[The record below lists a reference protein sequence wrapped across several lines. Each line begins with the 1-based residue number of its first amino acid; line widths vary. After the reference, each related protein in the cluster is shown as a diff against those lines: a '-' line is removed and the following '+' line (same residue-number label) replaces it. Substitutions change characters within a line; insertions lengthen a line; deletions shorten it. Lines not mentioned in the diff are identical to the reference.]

1 MTEDVEDRRTDD
13 EDGAA
18 RNIYINAT
26 DGGVA
31 AYRIDQVI
39 IDGLAELQ
47 AATTVLPLKALV
59 VGPTPFVGRESELTR
74 IADLMCGSGD
84 GPSSGI
90 VVVSG
95 PPGVGKTALVR
106 QAANAAAAAGRFDH
120 VLFVDLRGY
129 ADDPNARV
137 QPAVVLSKLLI
148 LLGVADAEI
157 AADPAEQAIQ
167 YQQRLDELA
176 AEGKSVLLWLDNA
189 SDPSQFEPLRP
200 GSPIHRVAVTTRETF
215 GRIPKPQVVDVEVM
229 GSDEAVELLISAV
242 RARNPD
248 DGRLT
253 QAPQV
258 TLRLVELCDHLPLAL
273 QIVAALLADEPDR
286 PIAELVTELASEE
299 DRLNNLDYGTDLS
312 VRAAFALSYKRL
324 PDNLKRLFRLLSVV
338 PGGDVGL
345 VAAGWLISA
354 SHTAVRPQLMA
365 LVRSH
370 LTQQYVRNRWSMHDL
385 IRLYSAELCAEQP
398 EDAERALKVIVVKYL
413 LGVGAAADW
422 LTGVP
427 NDNNR
432 KFFPTAQH
440 AAAWF
445 EEERT
450 TAIAIVL
457 AVAKRPETEY
467 RELMLA
473 FTAGLGEIL
482 GSQRH
487 WLREFHDVAVVGA
500 SLVPEAQ
507 NRHYAACVLNHCGSA
522 LRKMRRFDDALDAF
536 RRAAEV
542 AQEAGFD
549 GVAIAARTNMGNVY
563 LDQGRDVDEVIDIY
577 WDDIRACRV
586 SDPPDRSG
594 EAIALSNIGGAL
606 AKAERYAEAVA
617 PLREA
622 VAICRDLEDKPGI
635 ASAGKNL
642 GAVLGR
648 LARIENNQTYLDEAI
663 ELLAEAAEI
672 YKERG
677 NVSGWAETVNNL
689 GQTQCQIRRF
699 AEGIPNLEA
708 ALDYFEKSDQTELAS
723 QVRDDLESYRVD
735 AAAGRPWSA
744 VPLGANRYRFTNASG
759 GRLAMIA
766 LRPFGATHVE
776 VEGSPEPHIVPGPV
790 DAGASFVA
798 VVRGRGVRITA
809 TAVPSMTHTYS
820 DFMPA

>member
-1 MTEDVEDRRTDD
+1 MTEAEGRRLDD

-18 RNIYINAT
+18 QNIYINAT

-47 AATTVLPLKALV
+47 AAATVLPLDAMV
-59 VGPTPFVGRESELTR
+59 ADAAPFVGRESELAR
-74 IADLMCGSGD
+74 LADVLSGEGD
-84 GPSSGI
+84 DPSSSI

-106 QAANAAAAAGRFDH
+106 QAATAAAATGRFDH

-129 ADDPNARV
+129 ADDPNDRV

-148 LLGVADAEI
+148 LLGIEDAEI
-157 AADPAEQAIQ
+157 AADPAEQRIQ
-167 YQQRLDELA
+167 YQQRLNELA
-176 AEGKSVLLWLDNA
+176 AQGKPVLLWLDNA
-189 SDPSQFEPLRP
+189 RDRSQFDPLRP
-200 GSPIHRVAVTTRETF
+200 ASPIHRVAVTTRETF
-215 GRIPKPQVVDVEVM
+215 GHIPKPQVVDVDVM

-253 QAPQV
+253 QAPQD
-258 TLRLVELCDHLPLAL
+258 TLRLAELCDHLPLAL

-286 PIAELVTELASEE
+286 PIAELVEELASEE
-299 DRLNNLDYGTDLS
+299 DRLNSLDYGKDLS
-312 VRAAFALSYKRL
+312 VRAAFALSYRRL

-365 LVRSH
+365 LVRGH
-370 LTQQYVRNRWSMHDL
+370 LIQQHVRNRWSMHDL
-385 IRLYSAELCAEQP
+385 IRLYSAELSAEEP

-422 LTGVP
+422 LTAVP

-432 KFFPTAQH
+432 KFFPTARH

-457 AVAKRPETEY
+457 AVAKRPEPEY
-467 RELMLA
+467 RELILA
-473 FTAGLGEIL
+473 FAVGLDEIL

-487 WLREFHDVAVVGA
+487 WLKEFHDVAVVGA

-507 NRHYAACVLNHCGSA
+507 NRHYAACVLNHYGSA
-522 LRKMRRFDDALDAF
+522 LRKMRQFDDAIEAF
-536 RRAAEV
+536 RRAAKV
-542 AQEAGFD
+542 AEEAGND
-549 GVAIAARTNMGNVY
+549 GVANAALSNMGNVY
-563 LDQGRDVDEVIDIY
+563 LDQGRDVDEVVEIY
-577 WDDIRACRV
+577 WKDVQACRE
-586 SDPPDRSG
+586 SDPPNRRG

-606 AKAERYAEAVA
+606 GKAERYAEALS
-617 PLREA
+617 PLRD
-622 VAICRDLEDKPGI
+622 AIAISRDLNDKPHI
-635 ASAGKNL
+635 ASTGKNL

-648 LARIENNQTYLDEAI
+648 LGRTENNQTYLEEAI
-663 ELLAEAAEI
+663 EVLQEAAEI
-672 YKERG
+672 YSERG
-677 NVSGWAETVNNL
+677 NVSGWADIANNL

-708 ALDYFEKSDQTELAS
+708 ALDYFEESGQSELAG
-723 QVRDDLESYRVD
+723 QVREDLESYRLD
-735 AAAGRPWSA
+735 AAGERPWSA
-744 VPLGANRYRFTNASG
+744 IPLGANRYRFTNTSG
-759 GRLAMIA
+759 GRLAMIT
-766 LRPFGATHVE
+766 LMPFGATQVE
-776 VEGSPEPHIVPGPV
+776 VEDSPEPHTVPVPV

-798 VVRGRGVRITA
+798 VVRGRGARITA
-809 TAVPSMTHTYS
+809 TAVPSMTHIYS
-820 DFMPA
+820 DFSPA

>member
-1 MTEDVEDRRTDD
+1 MTEAEGRRL

-18 RNIYINAT
+18 SNIYINAT
-26 DGGVA
+26 NGGVA
-31 AYRIDQVI
+31 AYHIENLI

-47 AATTVLPLKALV
+47 AATNVLPLEALV
-59 VGPTPFVGRESELTR
+59 VEPTPFVGRESELTR
-74 IADLMCGSGD
+74 IADLISGSGD

-106 QAANAAAAAGRFDH
+106 QAATAAAAAGRFEH

-129 ADDPNARV
+129 ADDPAVRV
-137 QPAVVLSKLLI
+137 QPAVVFSKLLI
-148 LLGVADAEI
+148 LLGVGDDEI

-167 YQQRLDELA
+167 YQQRLHDLA

-189 SDPSQFEPLRP
+189 SDPSQFDPLRP
-200 GSPIHRVAVTTRETF
+200 GTPIHRVAVTTRETF
-215 GRIPKPQVVDVEVM
+215 GRIPKPQVVDVGVM
-229 GSDEAVELLISAV
+229 GSNEAVELLISAV
-242 RARNPD
+242 RTRNPD
-248 DGRLT
+248 DGRLA

-258 TLRLVELCDHLPLAL
+258 TLRLAELCDHLPLAL
-273 QIVAALLADEPDR
+273 QIVAALLADEPER
-286 PIAELVTELASEE
+286 PIAELVEELASEE
-299 DRLNNLDYGTDLS
+299 DRLNSLDYGTDLS

-324 PDNLKRLFRLLSVV
+324 PDTLKRLFRLLSVV

-365 LVRSH
+365 LVRAH
-370 LTQQYVRNRWSMHDL
+370 LIQQHVRNRWSMHDL
-385 IRLYSAELCAEQP
+385 VRLYSAELSAEQCD
-398 EDAERALKVIVVKYL
+398 DAERALKVIVVRYL

-427 NDNNR
+427 NDNNKR
-432 KFFPTAQH
+432 YFPTAQH

-445 EEERT
+445 EDERT

-457 AVAKRPETEY
+457 AVAKRPEPEY
-467 RELMLA
+467 RELMLGLA
-473 FTAGLGEIL
+473 VGLGEIL

-500 SLVPEAQ
+500 SLVLEAQ
-507 NRHYAACVLNHCGSA
+507 NRHYAACVLNHYGSA
-522 LRKMRRFDDALDAF
+522 LRKMRKFEDALEAF

-542 AQEAGFD
+542 AEEAGVD
-549 GVAIAARTNMGNVY
+549 GVAVAARTNMGNVY
-563 LDQGRDVDEVIDIY
+563 LDQGRDVDEVIEIY
-577 WDDIRACRV
+577 SDDVRACRE
-586 SDPPDRSG
+586 SDPPDRRG

-606 AKAERYAEAVA
+606 AKAERYTEALP

-622 VAICRDLEDKPGI
+622 VALCRDVDDKPGI
-635 ASAGKNL
+635 ASASKNL
-642 GAVLGR
+642 GAALGR
-648 LARIENNQTYLDEAI
+648 LARIENNQAYLEEAI
-663 ELLAEAAEI
+663 ELLQGAAEI

-677 NVSGWAETVNNL
+677 NVSGWADIANNL

-708 ALDYFEKSDQTELAS
+708 ALDYFERSGQTELAG
-723 QVRDDLESYRVD
+723 QVREDLESYRVD

-744 VPLGANRYRFTNASG
+744 IPLGANRYRFTNTSG
-759 GRLAMIA
+759 GRLAMVT
-766 LRPFGATHVE
+766 LTPSGATHVE
-776 VEGSPEPHIVPGPV
+776 VEDSPEPHIVAAPV

-798 VVRGRGVRITA
+798 VVRGQGVRITA
-809 TAVPSMTHTYS
+809 TGVPSMTPTYS
-820 DFMPA
+820 DFVPA

>member
-1 MTEDVEDRRTDD
+1 LTEEAEGRRGD
-13 EDGAA
+13 DGAA
-18 RNIYINAT
+18 RNIHISAT

-47 AATTVLPLKALV
+47 AATTVLPLDALV
-59 VGPTPFVGRESELTR
+59 VEPTPFVGRESELTR
-74 IADLMCGSGD
+74 IADLLSGSD
-84 GPSSGI
+84 SDPSSSI

-95 PPGVGKTALVR
+95 PPGMGKTALVR
-106 QAANAAAAAGRFDH
+106 QAATAAAAAGRFDH

-129 ADDPNARV
+129 ANDSNDRV

-148 LLGVADAEI
+148 FLGVEDAEI

-167 YQQRLDELA
+167 YQQRLNELA
-176 AEGKSVLLWLDNA
+176 AEAKSVLLWLDNA
-189 SDPSQFEPLRP
+189 SDRSQFDPLRP
-200 GSPIHRVAVTTRETF
+200 ASLIHRVAVTTRETF
-215 GRIPKPQVVDVEVM
+215 GHIPKPQVVDVDVM
-229 GSDEAVELLISAV
+229 GSDEAIELLIRAV
-242 RARNPD
+242 HARTPD

-253 QAPQV
+253 QAPQA
-258 TLRLVELCDHLPLAL
+258 TLRLAELCDHLPLAL

-286 PIAELVTELASEE
+286 PIVELAEELASEE
-299 DRLNNLDYGTDLS
+299 DRLNSLDYGTELS

-324 PDNLKRLFRLLSVV
+324 PDHLKRLFRLLSVV

-354 SHTAVRPQLMA
+354 SHTAVRSQLMA

-370 LTQQYVRNRWSMHDL
+370 LIQQHVRNRWSMHDL
-385 IRLYSAELCAEQP
+385 IRLYSAELSTQQP
-398 EDAERALKVIVVKYL
+398 EDAERALKEIVVRYL

-422 LTGVP
+422 LTAVP
-427 NDNNR
+427 KENNR
-432 KFFPTAQH
+432 RFFPSAQH

-445 EEERT
+445 EAERT
-450 TAIAIVL
+450 TAIAIVIT
-457 AVAKRPETEY
+457 VAKRPEFEY

-473 FTAGLGEIL
+473 FAFGMGEVL

-500 SLVPEAQ
+500 SLVPEAK
-507 NRHYAACVLNHCGSA
+507 NRQYAACVLNHYGSA
-522 LRKMRRFDDALDAF
+522 LRKMRQFDDALEAF
-536 RRAAEV
+536 WRAAQV
-542 AQEAGFD
+542 AEEAGHD
-549 GVAIAARTNMGNVY
+549 GVANAARSNMGNVY
-563 LDQGRDVDEVIDIY
+563 LDQGRDVDEVVEIY
-577 WDDIRACRV
+577 WEDVQACRE
-586 SDPPDRSG
+586 SDPPNRRG
-594 EAIALSNIGGAL
+594 EAIALGNIGGAL
-606 AKAERYAEAVA
+606 GKAERYAEALP
-617 PLREA
+617 PLQD
-622 VAICRDLEDKPGI
+622 AIAISRDLDDKPGI

-648 LARIENNQTYLDEAI
+648 LARIENNQAYLDEAI
-663 ELLAEAAEI
+663 EVLQEAAEI

-677 NVSGWAETVNNL
+677 NVSGWADIANNL
-689 GQTQCQIRRF
+689 GQAQCQIRRF

-708 ALDYFEKSDQTELAS
+708 ALDYFERSGQTELAG
-723 QVRDDLESYRVD
+723 QVREDLESYRLD

-744 VPLGANRYRFTNASG
+744 TPLGANRYRFTNASG

-766 LRPFGATHVE
+766 LTPFGATHVE
-776 VEGSPEPHIVPGPV
+776 VEDSPEPHIVPAPV

-798 VVRGRGVRITA
+798 VVRGSGVRITA

-820 DFMPA
+820 DFVPA

>member
-1 MTEDVEDRRTDD
+1 MEGRRVDD
-13 EDGAA
+13 DGAA

-59 VGPTPFVGRESELTR
+59 VEPTPFVGREAELTR
-74 IADLMCGSGD
+74 IADLLSGLGD
-84 GPSSGI
+84 SLSSDI

-106 QAANAAAAAGRFDH
+106 QAATAAAAAGRFDH

-137 QPAVVLSKLLI
+137 QPAVVLSKLLV
-148 LLGVADAEI
+148 LLGVEDAEI

-229 GSDEAVELLISAV
+229 GSDEAVELLIGAV

-258 TLRLVELCDHLPLAL
+258 TLRLAELCDHLPLAL

-299 DRLNNLDYGTDLS
+299 DRLNSLDYGTDLS

-370 LTQQYVRNRWSMHDL
+370 LTQQHVRNRWSMHDL

-398 EDAERALKVIVVKYL
+398 EDAERALKVIVMKYL

-432 KFFPTAQH
+432 KLFPTAQH

-467 RELMLA
+467 REFMLA
-473 FTAGLGEIL
+473 FAAGLGEIL

-487 WLREFHDVAVVGA
+487 WLKARIQ
-500 SLVPEAQ
+500 LV
-507 NRHYAACVLNHCGSA
+507 
-522 LRKMRRFDDALDAF
+522 DATLLSI
-536 RRAAEV
+536 E
-542 AQEAGFD
+542 
-549 GVAIAARTNMGNVY
+549 
-563 LDQGRDVDEVIDIY
+563 DISSR
-577 WDDIRACRV
+577 I
-586 SDPPDRSG
+586 S
-594 EAIALSNIGGAL
+594 
-606 AKAERYAEAVA
+606 
-617 PLREA
+617 
-622 VAICRDLEDKPGI
+622 
-635 ASAGKNL
+635 SAGVRHL
-642 GAVLGR
+642 SVLRGR
-648 LARIENNQTYLDEAI
+648 LFKVSATACNS
-663 ELLAEAAEI
+663 AAVQ
-672 YKERG
+672 R
-677 NVSGWAETVNNL
+677 
-689 GQTQCQIRRF
+689 
-699 AEGIPNLEA
+699 
-708 ALDYFEKSDQTELAS
+708 DKS
-723 QVRDDLESYRVD
+723 
-735 AAAGRPWSA
+735 
-744 VPLGANRYRFTNASG
+744 VPLGKY
-759 GRLAMIA
+759 
-766 LRPFGATHVE
+766 
-776 VEGSPEPHIVPGPV
+776 
-790 DAGASFVA
+790 
-798 VVRGRGVRITA
+798 
-809 TAVPSMTHTYS
+809 
-820 DFMPA
+820 

>member
-1 MTEDVEDRRTDD
+1 MTGEEGRRLDD

-18 RNIYINAT
+18 RNIYISAT
-26 DGGVA
+26 YGGVA

-47 AATTVLPLKALV
+47 AATTVLPLDAMV
-59 VGPTPFVGRESELTR
+59 ADAEPFVGRESELAR
-74 IADLMCGSGD
+74 VADVLSGDGD
-84 GPSSGI
+84 GPSGSI

-106 QAANAAAAAGRFDH
+106 QAATTAAVAGRFDR

-129 ADDPNARV
+129 ADDANDRV
-137 QPAVVLSKLLI
+137 QPALVLSKLLI
-148 LLGVADAEI
+148 LLGIEDAEI
-157 AADPAEQAIQ
+157 AADPAEQGIQ

-176 AEGKSVLLWLDNA
+176 AEGKPVLLWLDNV
-189 SDPSQFEPLRP
+189 SDRSQFDPLRP
-200 GSPIHRVAVTTRETF
+200 ASAIHRVAVTTRETF
-215 GRIPKPQVVDVEVM
+215 GHIPKPQVVDVDVM
-229 GSDEAVELLISAV
+229 GSDEAVELLISGV
-242 RARNPD
+242 HVRNPD
-248 DGRLT
+248 DGRLDQDPEAT
-253 QAPQV
+253 R
-258 TLRLVELCDHLPLAL
+258 RLAELCDHLPLAL

-286 PIAELVTELASEE
+286 PIVELVEELASEG
-299 DRLNNLDYGTDLS
+299 DRLNSLDYDTALS
-312 VRAAFALSYKRL
+312 VRAAFALSYRRL
-324 PDNLKRLFRLLSVV
+324 PENLKRLFRLLSVV

-354 SHTAVRPQLMA
+354 SHTAARPQLMA
-365 LVRSH
+365 LARSH
-370 LTQQYVRNRWSMHDL
+370 LIQQHVRNRWSMHDL
-385 IRLYSAELCAEQP
+385 IRLYAAEMSSEHR
-398 EDAERALKVIVVKYL
+398 EDAERALKAIVVKYL
-413 LGVGAAADW
+413 MGVGAAADW

-457 AVAKRPETEY
+457 AVAKRHEPEY

-473 FTAGLGEIL
+473 FAVGLGEVL

-487 WLREFHDVAVVGA
+487 WLTEFHDVAVVGA

-507 NRHYAACVLNHCGSA
+507 NRHYAACVLNHYGSA
-522 LRKMRRFDDALDAF
+522 LRKMRQFDDALEAF

-542 AQEAGFD
+542 AEDAGVD

-563 LDQGRDVDEVIDIY
+563 LDQGRDVDEVVEIY
-577 WDDIRACRV
+577 WDDVRACRE
-586 SDPPDRSG
+586 SDPPDRRG
-594 EAIALSNIGGAL
+594 EAVALSNIGGAL
-606 AKAERYAEAVA
+606 GIAERYTEALP

-622 VAICRDLEDKPGI
+622 VAICRDLNDKPGI

-648 LARIENNQTYLDEAI
+648 LARIEHNQAYLEEAI
-663 ELLAEAAEI
+663 ELLQEAAEI

-699 AEGIPNLEA
+699 ADGIPNLEA
-708 ALDYFEKSDQTELAS
+708 ALDYFERSGQTDLAG
-723 QVRDDLESYRVD
+723 QVREDLESYRVD

-744 VPLGANRYRFTNASG
+744 IALGANRYRFTNASG

-766 LRPFGATHVE
+766 LTPFGATHVE
-776 VEGSPEPHIVPGPV
+776 VEDSPEPHTVPAPV

-798 VVRGRGVRITA
+798 VVRGRGARITA

-820 DFMPA
+820 DFVPA

>member
-1 MTEDVEDRRTDD
+1 MTEEAEGRRVD
-13 EDGAA
+13 DGAA

-39 IDGLAELQ
+39 IDGLAELR
-47 AATTVLPLKALV
+47 AATTVLPLEALV
-59 VGPTPFVGRESELTR
+59 VEPTPFVGREAELTR
-74 IADLMCGSGD
+74 IADLLSGLGD
-84 GPSSGI
+84 SLSSGI
-90 VVVSG
+90 VLVSG

-106 QAANAAAAAGRFDH
+106 QAATAAAAAGRFDH

-129 ADDPNARV
+129 ADSPNARV
-137 QPAVVLSKLLI
+137 QPAVVLSKLSI
-148 LLGVADAEI
+148 LLGVEDTEI

-167 YQQRLDELA
+167 YQQRLNELA
-176 AEGKSVLLWLDNA
+176 AKGKSVLLWLDNA

-200 GSPIHRVAVTTRETF
+200 ASPIHRVAVTTRETF
-215 GRIPKPQVVDVEVM
+215 GHIPKPQVVDVDVM
-229 GSDEAVELLISAV
+229 GPDEAVELLTSAI

-248 DGRLT
+248 EGRLS

-258 TLRLVELCDHLPLAL
+258 TERLAELCDRLPLAL

-286 PIAELVTELASEE
+286 PIAELVEELASEE
-299 DRLNNLDYGTDLS
+299 DRLNSLDYGTDLS

-324 PDNLKRLFRLLSVV
+324 PATLKRLFRLLSVV

-354 SHTAVRPQLMA
+354 SHNAIRPQLMA

-370 LTQQYVRNRWSMHDL
+370 LIQQHVRNRWSMHDL
-385 IRLYSAELCAEQP
+385 IRLYSAELSAEQP

-413 LGVGAAADW
+413 LGVGAAVDW

-457 AVAKRPETEY
+457 AVAKRPEHEY

-473 FTAGLGEIL
+473 LAVGLGEIL

-487 WLREFHDVAVVGA
+487 WLKEFHDVAVVGG
-500 SLVPEAQ
+500 SLVAEAQ
-507 NRHYAACVLNHCGSA
+507 NRHYAACVLNHYGSA
-522 LRKMRRFDDALDAF
+522 LRKMRQFDDALEAF

-542 AQEAGFD
+542 AEDAGVD
-549 GVAIAARTNMGNVY
+549 GVAVAARTNMGNVY
-563 LDQGRDVDEVIDIY
+563 VDQGRDVDEVLEIY
-577 WDDIRACRV
+577 WDDVRACRE
-586 SDPPDRSG
+586 SDPPDRRG

-606 AKAERYAEAVA
+606 AKAERYAEAV
-617 PLREA
+617 PPIREA
-622 VAICRDLEDKPGI
+622 VSICRDLDDKPGI
-635 ASAGKNL
+635 ATAGKNL

-648 LARIENNQTYLDEAI
+648 LARIDNNQTYLHEAI
-663 ELLAEAAEI
+663 ELLEEAAAI

-689 GQTQCQIRRF
+689 GQTQCQTRRF

-708 ALDYFEKSDQTELAS
+708 ALDYFERSGQTELGG
-723 QVRDDLESYRVD
+723 QVRDDLQSYRLD
-735 AAAGRPWSA
+735 AEAGRPWSA
-744 VPLGANRYRFTNASG
+744 IPLGANRYRFTNASG

-766 LRPFGATHVE
+766 LVPFGATHVE
-776 VEGSPEPHIVPGPV
+776 VEDSPEPHTVPAPV

-798 VVRGRGVRITA
+798 VVRGQGVRITA
-809 TAVPSMTHTYS
+809 TAVPSMAHTYS
-820 DFMPA
+820 DFVPA

>member
-1 MTEDVEDRRTDD
+1 MTEEVEGRRPDA
-13 EDGAA
+13 DGAA
-18 RNIYINAT
+18 RNIYINASN
-26 DGGVA
+26 GGVA

-47 AATTVLPLKALV
+47 AAATVLPLAALV
-59 VGPTPFVGRESELTR
+59 VEPTPFVGRESELTR
-74 IADLMCGSGD
+74 IADLLSGSDGD
-84 GPSSGI
+84 PSSGI

-106 QAANAAAAAGRFDH
+106 QAATAAAAAGRFDH

-148 LLGVADAEI
+148 LLGVEDAEI

-167 YQQRLDELA
+167 YQQRLFELA

-189 SDPSQFEPLRP
+189 SDPSQFEPIRP
-200 GSPIHRVAVTTRETF
+200 VSPIHRVAVTTRETF
-215 GRIPKPQVVDVEVM
+215 GRIPKPQVVDVDVM
-229 GSDEAVELLISAV
+229 GSNEAVELLTSAV
-242 RARNPD
+242 RTHNPD

-258 TLRLVELCDHLPLAL
+258 TLRLAELCDHLPLAL

-286 PIAELVTELASEE
+286 PIAELVEELASEE
-299 DRLNNLDYGTDLS
+299 DRLNSLDYGTDLS

-324 PDNLKRLFRLLSVV
+324 PDTLKRLFRLLSVV

-370 LTQQYVRNRWSMHDL
+370 LIQQHVRNRWSMHDL

-440 AAAWF
+440 ATAWF

-473 FTAGLGEIL
+473 LAVGLGEIL

-487 WLREFHDVAVVGA
+487 WLREFHDVAVVGG
-500 SLVPEAQ
+500 SLVAEAQ
-507 NRHYAACVLNHCGSA
+507 NRQYAACVLNHYGSA
-522 LRKMRRFDDALDAF
+522 LRKIRQFDDALDAF

-542 AQEAGFD
+542 AVEAGVD
-549 GVAIAARTNMGNVY
+549 GVAVAARTNMGNVY
-563 LDQGRDVDEVIDIY
+563 LDQGRDVDEVIEIY
-577 WDDIRACRV
+577 WDDIRACRA

-594 EAIALSNIGGAL
+594 EAMALNNIGGAL
-606 AKAERYAEAVA
+606 AKAERYAEAIS

-622 VAICRDLEDKPGI
+622 VSICRDVDDKPGI
-635 ASAGKNL
+635 ATAGKNL

-648 LARIENNQTYLDEAI
+648 LARIENIQTYLDEAI
-663 ELLAEAAEI
+663 ELLEEAAAI
-672 YKERG
+672 YRERG

-708 ALDYFEKSDQTELAS
+708 ALDYFERSGQTVLAG
-723 QVRDDLESYRVD
+723 QVREDVESYRLD

-744 VPLGANRYRFTNASG
+744 IPLGANRYRFTNASG
-759 GRLAMIA
+759 GRLAMIT
-766 LRPFGATHVE
+766 LTPFGATHAE
-776 VEGSPEPHIVPGPV
+776 VEGSPEPHTVPTPV

-798 VVRGRGVRITA
+798 VVRGEGVRITA
-809 TAVPSMTHTYS
+809 TELPSMTHTYS
-820 DFMPA
+820 DFVPD

>member
-1 MTEDVEDRRTDD
+1 MIEEAGGRRLDD
-13 EDGAA
+13 GGAA
-18 RNIYINAT
+18 RNIYISAT

-39 IDGLAELQ
+39 VDGLAELQ
-47 AATTVLPLKALV
+47 AATTVLPLDALV
-59 VGPTPFVGRESELTR
+59 VEPTPFVGRQSELTR
-74 IADLMCGSGD
+74 IADLLSVSD
-84 GPSSGI
+84 ADPSSSI

-106 QAANAAAAAGRFDH
+106 QAATVAAAAGRFDH

-129 ADDPNARV
+129 VDDPSDRV

-148 LLGVADAEI
+148 LLGIEDAEI

-167 YQQRLDELA
+167 YQRRLNELA
-176 AEGKSVLLWLDNA
+176 AEGKLVLLWLDNA
-189 SDPSQFEPLRP
+189 SDPSQFDPLRP
-200 GSPIHRVAVTTRETF
+200 ASSIHRVAITTRETF
-215 GRIPKPQVVDVEVM
+215 GRIPKPQVIDVDVM
-229 GSDEAVELLISAV
+229 GSDEAVELLIIAV

-248 DGRLT
+248 DGRLPK
-253 QAPQV
+253 APQV
-258 TLRLVELCDHLPLAL
+258 ALRLAELCDHLPLAL

-286 PIAELVTELASEE
+286 PIVELVEELASEE
-299 DRLNNLDYGTDLS
+299 DRLNSLDYGTDLS
-312 VRAAFALSYKRL
+312 VRAAVALSYKRL

-370 LTQQYVRNRWSMHDL
+370 LIQQHVRNRWSMHDL
-385 IRLYSAELCAEQP
+385 IRLYSAELSAEQR
-398 EDAERALKVIVVKYL
+398 EDTEQALKVIVVKYL

-432 KFFPTAQH
+432 KFFPTAHH

-457 AVAKRPETEY
+457 AVAKRPEPEY

-473 FTAGLGEIL
+473 LAVGLGEIL
-482 GSQRH
+482 GSQQH
-487 WLREFHDVAVVGA
+487 WLKEFHDVAVVGA

-507 NRHYAACVLNHCGSA
+507 NRHYAACVLNHYGSA
-522 LRKMRRFDDALDAF
+522 LRKMRQYDDALEAF
-536 RRAAEV
+536 RRATEV
-542 AQEAGFD
+542 AEEAGLD
-549 GVAIAARTNMGNVY
+549 GVAVAARTNMGNVY
-563 LDQGRDVDEVIDIY
+563 LDQGRHVDEVVEIY
-577 WDDIRACRV
+577 WDDVRACRE
-586 SDPPDRSG
+586 SDPPDRRG
-594 EAIALSNIGGAL
+594 EATALNNIGGAL
-606 AKAERYAEAVA
+606 GKAERYSDALS
-617 PLREA
+617 PLRQA
-622 VAICRDLEDKPGI
+622 IVICRDLDDKLGI

-663 ELLAEAAEI
+663 EVLQEAAEI
-672 YKERG
+672 YRERG
-677 NVSGWAETVNNL
+677 NVSGWAETANNL

-708 ALDYFEKSDQTELAS
+708 ALDYFARSGQTELAS
-723 QVRDDLESYRVD
+723 QVREDLESYRLD
-735 AAAGRPWSA
+735 AVAARPWSA
-744 VPLGANRYRFTNASG
+744 IPLGANRYRFTNTSG
-759 GRLAMIA
+759 GRLAMIT
-766 LRPFGATHVE
+766 LMPFGATQVE
-776 VEGSPEPHIVPGPV
+776 VEDSPEPHVVPAPV

-798 VVRGRGVRITA
+798 VVRGRGVHITA
-809 TAVPSMTHTYS
+809 TAVPSMAHTYS
-820 DFMPA
+820 DFVPV